1 MKRLAV
7 IIPGILTSEDLNKKV
22 DHMMSLV
29 APDTDVKAFLFS
41 GPTRSIKVGGDV
53 SLLAG
58 ETKAIAIEVEKQG
71 FDALI
76 IHGICDFGIEAA
88 RGAVSIP
95 VVGLGSATFH
105 LASQLA
111 DRFGVVTK
119 SDATIPEFTRRIKL
133 MGCFERITSMLPLN
147 LAESDLLLKSD
158 EVAGKFIKL
167 ARYQIE
173 HEGAQLI
180 VAGYSAILGVLPKGS
195 REKFEQELGVPVIDG
210 VPVALKTA
218 EMLVDLKISQ
228 SSLTYPHG

>member
-1 MKRLAV
+1 LKRLAV
-7 IIPGILTSEDLNKKV
+7 VIPGILPPEDLAKKV
-22 DHMMSLV
+22 AHMQKFVSSK
-29 APDTDVKAFLFS
+29 TEIKAFLFS
-41 GPTRSIKVGGDV
+41 GLTRSIKVGGDV

-58 ETKAIAIEVEKQG
+58 ETKTIAIEVEKQG
-71 FDALI
+71 FDALV

-119 SDATIPEFTRRIKL
+119 SDATIPEFSRRIKL
-133 MGCFERITSMLPLN
+133 MGCFERITSMRPLN
-147 LAESDLLLKSD
+147 IPETDLLLESNKMA
-158 EVAGKFIKL
+158 EKFIGI

-173 HEGAQLI
+173 REGAQLI
-180 VAGYSAILGVLPKGS
+180 IAGYSAILGVLPSGS
-195 REKFEQELGVPVIDG
+195 KENFEKELGVPVIDG

-218 EMLVDLKISQ
+218 EMMVDLKITQ
-228 SSLTYPHG
+228 SRLAYPQG

>member
-7 IIPGILTSEDLNKKV
+7 IIPGILTPKELVKKV
-22 DHMMSLV
+22 DHMMRFVS
-29 APDTDVKAFLFS
+29 PGTEVKAFLFS
-41 GPTRSIKVGGDV
+41 GHTRSIKVGGDV

-71 FDALI
+71 FDALV

-88 RGAVSIP
+88 RGAVDIP
-95 VVGLGSATFH
+95 VIGLGSATFH

-119 SDATIPEFTRRIKL
+119 SDATIPEFSRRIKL
-133 MGCFERITSMLPLN
+133 MGCFERITSLRPLN
-147 LAESDLLLKSD
+147 IPETDLWLRS
-158 EVAGKFIKL
+158 EEITEKFIEI

-180 VAGYSAILGVLPKGS
+180 VAGYSAILGILPPGS
-195 REKFEQELGVPVIDG
+195 KERFEQELKVPVIDG

-218 EMLVDLKISQ
+218 EMMIDLKITQ
-228 SSLTYPHG
+228 SHLTYP